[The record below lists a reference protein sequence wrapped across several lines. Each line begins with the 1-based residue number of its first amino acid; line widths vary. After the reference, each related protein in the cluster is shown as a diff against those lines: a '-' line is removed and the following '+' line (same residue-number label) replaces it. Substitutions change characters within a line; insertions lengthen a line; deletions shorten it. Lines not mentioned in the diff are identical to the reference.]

1 MCVIQE
7 ANWWKPKLGEPYRPL
22 VAMPAQ
28 LRQRVPWLSF
38 CEDIV
43 FTAYDPPTA
52 LRSATALVPIV
63 TPGSDPRT
71 HALAAVPSPTVDPG
85 ARKTVADI
93 KSTPAPII
101 APAAQKTS
109 SSGTHSDPEDSS
121 SDPKQGGE
129 ITKASEPS
137 GDPGKQG
144 NLNAPGLPSQPTHAS
159 SSGYETN
166 QNIDPSADTE
176 ASHSGRDDPAG
187 GGSGQESPGASRAAS
202 SEIIT
207 PTGQQANPNGLGL
220 PLLPTP
226 ISHSSQESNQ
236 NVDPAAHKEAN
247 QSHDE
252 DPTEKGS
259 GQGSA
264 GASRITNPEAPLKSV
279 ADNEP
284 NQSYD
289 EDPIGKENEQQA
301 AGASQ
306 VANVE
311 GMTPTDASQPP
322 QRIITTIAG
331 HAITAAPAAVA
342 IAGTTVDRGDPGVT
356 VGGTL
361 VALNKAGQLVLGSKT
376 IPLASGIPRPITTT
390 IAGQAITANPTAIA
404 MKGTTV
410 RPGDPALTV
419 DGTLVALD
427 TAGRL
432 LVGTRT
438 IPFETESAKAL
449 VTTIAGQ
456 GITVATDAIA
466 VAGTTLKPG
475 GAGFPINGTI
485 LSLDTAGHFVVGSRI
500 YTFKSESVGV
510 GDVAVGASG
519 AGGSVATTA
528 LSGNQSSQSVAKGN
542 ATSMSVQ
549 MFTGEAGGL
558 KSKLRW
564 TKGVVVMVA
573 IAVSIEILF

>member
-1 MCVIQE
+1 MCDIQE
-7 ANWWKPKLGEPYRPL
+7 ANWWKPELGEPYRPL

-63 TPGSDPRT
+63 TPGGDPKT

-85 ARKTVADI
+85 DRKTVADI

-109 SSGTHSDPEDSS
+109 SSGTHSDPEDPS

-129 ITKASEPS
+129 MTKASDPS

-144 NLNAPGLPSQPTHAS
+144 NLNAPGLPLQPTHAS

-166 QNIDPSADTE
+166 QNIDSSGHSE
-176 ASHSGRDDPAG
+176 ANQSDREDPAG
-187 GGSGQESPGASRAAS
+187 RGSGQESAGASRAAN
-202 SEIIT
+202 SEFIT
-207 PTGQQANPNGLGL
+207 PTGQQANLKGLGL

-226 ISHSSQESNQ
+226 IVHSSQGSNL
-236 NVDPAAHKEAN
+236 NVDPADKEPN

-252 DPTEKGS
+252 DPTEKES
-259 GQGSA
+259 RQKSA
-264 GASRITNPEAPLKSV
+264 STSQITNPEAPVKSV
-279 ADNEP
+279 TSNES

-301 AGASQ
+301 ADASQ

-356 VGGTL
+356 IGGTL
-361 VALNKAGQLVLGSKT
+361 VALNKAGRLVLGSKT

-390 IAGQAITANPTAIA
+390 IAGQAITADPTAIA
-404 MKGTTV
+404 MKGSTM
-410 RPGDPALTV
+410 RPGDPVLTV

-438 IPFETESAKAL
+438 IPFETESAKPL

-456 GITVATDAIA
+456 GITVATNVIA
-466 VAGTTLKPG
+466 VAGTTLKAG
-475 GAGFPINGTI
+475 GAGFPINGTM
-485 LSLDTAGHFVVGSRI
+485 LSLDTAGHFVVGSKT
-500 YTFKSESVGV
+500 YALKSESVSV
-510 GDVAVGASG
+510 GDVIVGASG
-519 AGGSVATTA
+519 VGGSMATTA
-528 LSGNQSSQSVAKGN
+528 PSGNQSSHSVAKGN
-542 ATSMSVQ
+542 ATSTSVQ
-549 MFTGEAGGL
+549 MFTGEAEGL
-558 KSKLRW
+558 KSELLW
-564 TKGVVVMVA
+564 MKGVVVMMA
-573 IAVSIEILF
+573 MSIQILI